1 MFYSKGY
8 SLERM
13 SEFLTTTSQGVYGI
27 PLGVSASYII
37 LFSIYGIATKIAPI
51 ALALIMFGL
60 GLGLT
65 VNDFLRVVKI
75 PRDFLVGFL
84 CQVILLPIIAFILIK
99 IIPMPLEIAL
109 GVMVIAAAPGGVTSN
124 VLTKFANGDVALSVS
139 LTAIVSILS
148 ILTVPFIIFTSAD
161 LLGVSEIN
169 REISMT
175 SMSLKM
181 FFVVTVPVIFGMVVR
196 SLMTD
201 FITRKTLIVQRI
213 SVILFM
219 IVFISIWVEE
229 WDRIIS
235 FITRAG
241 LVAFILNIVMI
252 FTGYYVAKY
261 FTSGVAQRKC
271 ISLECGLQNGTLAV
285 FVATQLFD
293 NIVFMVPT
301 AAYALIMF
309 VTSIFFVLIVR
320 KIN

>member
-1 MFYSKGY
+1 M
-8 SLERM
+8 E
-13 SEFLTTTSQGVYGI
+13 
-27 PLGVSASYII
+27 
-37 LFSIYGIATKIAPI
+37 IATKIAPL
-51 ALALIMFGL
+51 ALAIIMFGL

-65 VNDFLRVVKI
+65 INDFLRVIKI
-75 PRDFLVGFL
+75 PRDFIVGFI
-84 CQVILLPIIAFILIK
+84 CQVILLPIIAFLLIK

-109 GVMVIAAAPGGVTSN
+109 GVMIIAAAPGGVTSN

-148 ILTVPFIIFTSAD
+148 ILTVPLIIFTSAD
-161 LLGVSEIN
+161 LLGVSEIK

-175 SMSLKM
+175 SISLKM
-181 FFVVTVPVIFGMVVR
+181 FFVVTVPVIFGMIVR
-196 SLMTD
+196 KLMTD
-201 FITRKTLIVQRI
+201 FIVSKTLITQRI

-229 WDRIIS
+229 WDKIIS

-241 LVAFILNIVMI
+241 LVALILNIVMI
-252 FTGYYVAKY
+252 FIGYYMAKY
-261 FTSGVAQRKC
+261 FTSGVEQRKC

-293 NIVFMVPT
+293 DIIFMVPT

-309 VTSIFFVLIVR
+309 VTSIIFVLIVR